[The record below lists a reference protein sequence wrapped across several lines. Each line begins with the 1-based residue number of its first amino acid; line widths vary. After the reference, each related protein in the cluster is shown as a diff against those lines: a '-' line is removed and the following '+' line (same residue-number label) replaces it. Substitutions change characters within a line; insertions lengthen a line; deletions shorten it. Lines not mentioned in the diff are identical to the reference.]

1 MNDYITK
8 IDRSL
13 FSIIK
18 NIPNPNILELG
29 VQNGRSTLK
38 FLDLC
43 NKNNGKLFSVD
54 VDDCSSVSNDKRW
67 VFIKSRD
74 DNFEYIKSIIPDE
87 IDVIFIDTLHEA
99 KHVKKIL
106 YYYYKF
112 LKVGG
117 YIFIDDI
124 SHLPYLDNKKS
135 SFYCEINNR
144 ETFNEILKIYFYN
157 QKSFDLNFSFQSSG
171 LGIIQKKTS
180 EELIYNKKIM
190 SRENSIKNL
199 IRKSMLYFK

>member
-1 MNDYITK
+1 M
-8 IDRSL
+8 
-13 FSIIK
+13 
-18 NIPNPNILELG
+18 
-29 VQNGRSTLK
+29 
-38 FLDLC
+38 
-43 NKNNGKLFSVD
+43 
-54 VDDCSSVSNDKRW
+54 

-99 KHVKKIL
+99 KHVKKIF

-117 YIFIDDI
+117 YVFIDDI

-171 LGIIQKKTS
+171 LAIIQKKN
-180 EELIYNKKIM
+180 EQLIYNKKIM

>member
-1 MNDYITK
+1 M
-8 IDRSL
+8 
-13 FSIIK
+13 
-18 NIPNPNILELG
+18 E
-29 VQNGRSTLK
+29 
-38 FLDLC
+38 
-43 NKNNGKLFSVD
+43 D
-54 VDDCSSVSNDKRW
+54 V
-67 VFIKSRD
+67 
-74 DNFEYIKSIIPDE
+74 
-87 IDVIFIDTLHEA
+87 
-99 KHVKKIL
+99 
-106 YYYYKF
+106 
-112 LKVGG
+112 
-117 YIFIDDI
+117 FIDDI